1 MSAQTRQATRATPP
15 HPASPYLFIK
25 CAGASVFA
33 GPAQNTHHFARH
45 TRNAATRLLHI
56 GLSLTFPEK
65 RHSSRACD
73 QSENRGSA
81 KDTRRNMKA

>member
-1 MSAQTRQATRATPP
+1 MSAQTRQATRATPH
-15 HPASPYLFIK
+15 HPASPNFFIK

-56 GLSLTFPEK
+56 GRSLTFPEK

-73 QSENRGSA
+73 PSENRGSA